1 MYEHL
6 EKWGVSKKIITV
18 MNKIDRK
25 LFVPENLKDYAY
37 EDIPLTIGYG
47 QTISAP
53 HMVGIMC
60 QELELN
66 EGDKVLEIGTGSGYN
81 AAIMSLLVGNSGHI
95 YTIERINELHKLAK
109 KRFEKLGLTNITA
122 ILGDGK
128 EGLREFA
135 PFNKIVFTC
144 YSEKLPEKLLE
155 QLSNNG
161 TLLIPVG
168 NEFMQILKK
177 IRKINEKIIVNDLIN
192 VRFVP
197 LV

>member
-6 EKWGVSKKIITV
+6 EKWGVSKKIITA

-144 YSEKLPEKLLE
+144 YSKKLPEKLLE

-177 IRKINEKIIVNDLIN
+177 IRKINEKIIVDNLIN

>member
-6 EKWGVSKKIITV
+6 EKWGVSKKIIEA

-25 LFVPENLKDYAY
+25 LFVPENLQNYAY
-37 EDIPLTIGYG
+37 EDIPLTIGFG
-47 QTISAP
+47 QTITAP

-60 QELELN
+60 QELELT

-81 AAIMSLLVGNSGHI
+81 AAVMSLLVGNSGHI
-95 YTIERINELHKLAK
+95 YTIERIEELHKLAK
-109 KRFEKLGLTNITA
+109 ERFEKLNLTNITA

-128 EGLREFA
+128 DGLKEFA

-144 YSEKLPEKLLE
+144 YSRKVPEKLLE
-155 QLSNNG
+155 QLADNG
-161 TLLIPVG
+161 VMLIPIG
-168 NEFMQILKK
+168 NEYLQVLKK
-177 IRKINEKIIVNDLIN
+177 IRKINGKINEENLLN

-197 LV
+197 LI

>member
-6 EKWGVSKKIITV
+6 EKWGVSKKIIIA

-144 YSEKLPEKLLE
+144 YSKKLPEKLLE

-177 IRKINEKIIVNDLIN
+177 IRKINEKIIVDDLIN

>member
-6 EKWGVSKKIITV
+6 EKWGVSKKIITA

-81 AAIMSLLVGNSGHI
+81 AVIMSLLVRNSGHI

-144 YSEKLPEKLLE
+144 YSKKLPEKLLE

-177 IRKINEKIIVNDLIN
+177 IRKINEKIIVDDLIN

>member
-6 EKWGVSKKIITV
+6 EKWGVSKKIITA

-95 YTIERINELHKLAK
+95 YTIERIIELHKLAK

-144 YSEKLPEKLLE
+144 YSKKLPEKLLE

-177 IRKINEKIIVNDLIN
+177 IRKINEKIIVDNLIN

>member
-6 EKWGVSKKIITV
+6 EKWGVSKKIITA

-144 YSEKLPEKLLE
+144 YSKKLPEKLLE

-177 IRKINEKIIVNDLIN
+177 IRKINEKIIVDDLIN